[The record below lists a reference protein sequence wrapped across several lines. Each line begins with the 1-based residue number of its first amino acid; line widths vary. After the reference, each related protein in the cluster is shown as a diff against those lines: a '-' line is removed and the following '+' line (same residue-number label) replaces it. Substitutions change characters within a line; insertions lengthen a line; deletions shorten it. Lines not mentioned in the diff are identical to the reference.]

1 MFRMPNTSS
10 LTRTLAASAVLAI
23 GLTLS
28 GGAFAQNAVVAKVGE
43 LEITEQELLL
53 AQSEL
58 AQEFAKVPEDKRRA
72 AILAALIDIKLLA
85 NKAQAAGYQEDEK
98 FKSQMAFVRARTL
111 HNIYF
116 QKNVV
121 EAISDEEIK
130 QRFEKEIAGV
140 APEKEVKARH
150 ILVESEEEAKA
161 IIADLVAGKD
171 FVELA
176 KEKSTGPSGPNG
188 GDLGF
193 FGKGQMVPA
202 FEETVFGLEDGK
214 FTMEPVKTQFGYHV
228 ILREEERDKPL
239 PELAA
244 VSDQI
249 KQLIL
254 REKYFNTVKEIR
266 SEISVDILDAELKA
280 AVEATQQ

>member
-1 MFRMPNTSS
+1 MFRMPNTPS

-130 QRFEKEIAGV
+130 EDIERRIAMSAWIDALLADV
-140 APEKEVKARH
+140 EVTR
-150 ILVESEEEAKA
+150 
-161 IIADLVAGKD
+161 
-171 FVELA
+171 
-176 KEKSTGPSGPNG
+176 N
-188 GDLGF
+188 
-193 FGKGQMVPA
+193 
-202 FEETVFGLEDGK
+202 EDGIDPS
-214 FTMEPVKTQFGYHV
+214 FLSTLTV
-228 ILREEERDKPL
+228 D
-239 PELAA
+239 
-244 VSDQI
+244 DI
-249 KQLIL
+249 K
-254 REKYFNTVKEIR
+254 
-266 SEISVDILDAELKA
+266 
-280 AVEATQQ
+280 